1 MILVS
6 FSFAVYDSFDLILQ
20 DYVTE
25 QAYYLREYRDRL
37 GWNLHFDENGE
48 VKTIF
53 ATHGYDELVPGTQ
66 YEYIC
71 KTHQYAA

>member
-25 QAYYLREYRDRL
+25 QGYYLREYRDRL
-37 GWNLHFDENGE
+37 GWNLHFK
-48 VKTIF
+48 KT
-53 ATHGYDELVPGTQ
+53 E
-66 YEYIC
+66 
-71 KTHQYAA
+71 K